1 IMLHVEHTCEIP
13 KEDDILFL
21 PDRTPLRKLYDF
33 LRLTLMASY
42 RNPAARKYLGSTA
55 FIVSERRRQLKK
67 YMHIIHP
74 FSMFSHCWNIVIIF
88 VITIMEILIPYQ
100 AAFEMIQRPMAWT
113 VVKNSLLG
121 VCCIDMLIK
130 MKTGYMDEE
139 EHKVILDPKKILN
152 RYIKSSTFFPDLLG
166 SFPTDLFFITW
177 WYRRKVFRKIAWQ
190 SCLFWM
196 IPIAAMSMQR
206 PKPPANNSWV
216 MEQELWHLSRGDQYF
231 SSMLRAIATFMKSGL
246 LQANET
252 NMVDL
257 YLIIGLQVLGI
268 LAPWILISRVMQFFK
283 GTNSSRLK
291 YQATMAQLRQYM
303 RHKHLPHVTQARI
316 TEYYEFHFQRRYFR
330 ESEIIHTLSTQ
341 MRHEISMHSC
351 RKLVENVTFFNN
363 LPLSLLGRIVGQLK
377 SEIFLTND
385 VIVRA
390 NQPGDCMYFIA
401 TGTVAIYTNSGKEV
415 CHLEDGAHFGE
426 VALVMPNELRVASV
440 VAVEVCELYRLN
452 RADFAR
458 TIHPYPMLWERIKKI
473 AIERHEKTMILNA
486 HGANIL
492 LVAGST
498 DLVQASKE
506 IWTFSVRQG
515 KKKKSIESSW
525 LPNQSFVS
533 HQMISLGAKALLMI
547 IWSRNRRRV
556 PPIRAKQWFVRID
569 AWAESRGPMTM
580 KRLGGLAIV
589 IGRRCACL
597 VARCRTRIARIP
609 TSWRRRRNPRT
620 EKGESDRERRTESKR
635 EKERKRG
642 RRARATETGA
652 R

>member
-1 IMLHVEHTCEIP
+1 MLHVEHTCEIP

-177 WYRRKVFRKIAWQ
+177 WYRRKVFRKIASLICVFRVFSLSHHISKLAHAYDMPLARYEFCVVIYWLLIGVHWQ

-486 HGANIL
+486 
-492 LVAGST
+492 
-498 DLVQASKE
+498 Q
-506 IWTFSVRQG
+506 
-515 KKKKSIESSW
+515 
-525 LPNQSFVS
+525 
-533 HQMISLGAKALLMI
+533 
-547 IWSRNRRRV
+547 
-556 PPIRAKQWFVRID
+556 
-569 AWAESRGPMTM
+569 
-580 KRLGGLAIV
+580 
-589 IGRRCACL
+589 
-597 VARCRTRIARIP
+597 
-609 TSWRRRRNPRT
+609 
-620 EKGESDRERRTESKR
+620 
-635 EKERKRG
+635 
-642 RRARATETGA
+642 
-652 R
+652 